1 MLNRYQADNYGQLW
15 VNGRLVISNV
25 LAGMT
30 DLRNGYVTTTPQSCD
45 YDGYCTGGDAIFV
58 NADGSSTAFYDDGCN
73 WGCRGTNPNSDISTY
88 FHAGTN
94 EIVMACAN
102 QLSIGPCAV
111 SISMQAY
118 GIVSSS
124 WTNNCQSQEALVQ

>member
-1 MLNRYQADNYGQLW
+1 
-15 VNGRLVISNV
+15 
-25 LAGMT
+25 
-30 DLRNGYVTTTPQSCD
+30 
-45 YDGYCTGGDAIFV
+45 
-58 NADGSSTAFYDDGCN
+58 
-73 WGCRGTNPNSDISTY
+73 
-88 FHAGTN
+88 
-94 EIVMACAN
+94 VMACAN